1 MEVLT
6 VSFIGKRVR
15 HSKFGEGTITQQDA
29 ACITVRFI
37 ANPVPKKF
45 IYPSCFKTFL
55 TLLDA
60 SAATEA
66 KTALAQHE
74 AGEKAVGCI
83 RSACTLPRKETAARP
98 FRSRQVC

>member
-15 HSKFGEGTITQQDA
+15 HSKFGEGTITQRDA

-60 SAATEA
+60 SAAMEA
-66 KTALAQHE
+66 KAALAQHE
-74 AGEKAVGCI
+74 AQEQAK
-83 RSACTLPRKETAARP
+83 K
-98 FRSRQVC
+98 